1 MTAKVAANANKP
13 EKKTRKYRLLPHAQG
28 RKQAIEGVLFEGSA
42 VVETDEDLTSWVGLL
57 LAEVESAPAPAPK
70 PAPAPAP
77 APEPAPAEVKEE
89 SSDEAPKKRRKKVSK
104 KVPKRDDGEE

>member
-1 MTAKVAANANKP
+1 MTAKVAANANSP

-77 APEPAPAEVKEE
+77 APAPEEVKEE